1 VQDVNRA
8 ILASVAELPPG
19 AARTQRKV
27 RQASAALAREALGRM
42 EAELPFF
49 VELPPD
55 QRAGIGLVVQAGLS
69 AFCAWLE
76 QTAAGPEVSTGVFAV
91 APRELVRAVSL
102 QRTVDMVRLA
112 VDVVE
117 ERVATLAEPDAVHW
131 LREAVLRYSRELA
144 FAAAQ
149 VYAAAAEVRGAWDAR
164 LEALV
169 IDGLVRGGA
178 AGSGSPLG
186 DSLLGRAA
194 ALGWR
199 STERVVAMA
208 GAAPAGDPEPSLVAL
223 HRVARDIGVDLL
235 AGVHGKALIALVGAA
250 GDPLPLLGDLLTCY
264 GEGPVVVGPVVL
276 GLTEATQSAQEALGG
291 LRVASAW
298 PAAPRPVSARALLG
312 ERALAGEQ
320 AAGDE
325 LVETIYEPI
334 VAAGGELLE
343 TIAAYLEG
351 AGSIDGAA
359 RMLFVHA
366 NTVRYRLRRVTELT
380 GLAATDPRDG
390 FLLHVALVHGRL
402 RSVVAL

>member
-1 VQDVNRA
+1 MAD
-8 ILASVAELPPG
+8 LPPG

-49 VELPPD
+49 VELPAD

-69 AFCAWLE
+69 AFSAWLE
-76 QTAAGPEVSTGVFAV
+76 QADAGPEVGAGVFAV

-102 QRTVDMVRLA
+102 QHTVDMVRLA
-112 VDVVE
+112 VDTVE
-117 ERVATLAEPDAVHW
+117 ERVATLAEPETVHW

-169 IDGLVRGGA
+169 IDGLVRGSTGET
-178 AGSGSPLG
+178 GSPLG
-186 DSLLGRAA
+186 DSVLGRAA

-208 GAAPAGDPEPSLVAL
+208 GRAPAGDPEPSLVAL
-223 HRVARDIGVDLL
+223 HRVARDVGADLL
-235 AGVHGKALIALVGAA
+235 AGVHGRALVSLVGAV
-250 GDPLPLLGDLLTCY
+250 GDPRPLLGELLACY

-276 GLTEATQSAQEALGG
+276 GLAQATASAQAALGG
-291 LRVASAW
+291 LRVAAAW
-298 PAAPRPVSARALLG
+298 PSAPRPVSARALLG

-320 AAGDE
+320 AAAE
-325 LVETIYEPI
+325 ELIETVYEPLVE
-334 VAAGGELLE
+334 AGGELL
-343 TIAAYLEG
+343 TTVGAYIEG

-359 RMLFVHA
+359 RLLFVHA
-366 NTVRYRLRRVTELT
+366 NTVRYRLRRVAELT
-380 GLAATDPRDG
+380 GLSATDPRDG
-390 FLLHVALVHGRL
+390 FLLHVALVQGRL
-402 RSVVAL
+402 RSAAAV